1 MAKAIGGFFELEF
14 NRGTSLYPQAQGFNS
29 ARFALQALLQASPVK
44 RLYLPDYTCST
55 MREAAVRSG
64 VEVVR
69 YQVDAHLELVEL
81 PDLEADE
88 RLQYVNYFGLKDR
101 YVRERLWP
109 ALGDR
114 LILDNAQSLFSAA
127 LEGVATLYSP
137 RKFVGVPDGGWLI
150 NGPLGTAA
158 ALQAG
163 SSEGRTRALIG
174 RLEEGPEP
182 FYGTFVEVEH
192 SIRDEGVRAMSALT
206 ARLLD
211 GLDYAT
217 IQARRQANFA
227 QLRGLLDGLNGYNDF
242 AGVST
247 PMIYPLLLA
256 SPEQAHQVRSALQQ
270 QRIYVATYWRELLD
284 DPGMGA
290 AARRWTECM
299 LPLPIDQR
307 YDDGD
312 MERVASAVFQ
322 ALGRT

>member
-14 NRGTSLYPQAQGFNS
+14 NRGTTLYPQAQGFNS
-29 ARFALQALLQASPVK
+29 ARFALQALLQASAIK

-55 MREAAVRSG
+55 MHDAALRSG

-69 YQVDAHLELVEL
+69 YQVDEQLEPVAL
-81 PDLEADE
+81 PVLNADE
-88 RLQYVNYFGLKDR
+88 RLQYVNYFGLKNDYIR
-101 YVRERLWP
+101 DRLWP
-109 ALGDR
+109 ALGER
-114 LILDNAQSLFSAA
+114 LILDNAQSLFSAP
-127 LEGVATLYSP
+127 LEDVPTLYSP
-137 RKFVGVPDGGWLI
+137 RKFVGVPDGGWLV
-150 NGPLGTAA
+150 NGPANMP
-158 ALQAG
+158 ALEPG

-174 RLEEGPEP
+174 RLEGGPES
-182 FYGTFVEVEH
+182 FYGTFIEVEH
-192 SIRDEGVRAMSALT
+192 SIRDEGVRGMSALT

-211 GLDYAT
+211 GLDYSQ

-227 QLRGLLDGLNGYNDF
+227 LLRGRLDGLNGFSHF

-256 SPEQAHQVRSALQQ
+256 SAEQANQVRSALQQ
-270 QRIYVATYWRELLD
+270 QRIYVATYWRELLE
-284 DPGMGA
+284 DPALGA
-290 AARRWTECM
+290 AARCWTECM

-312 MERVASAVFQ
+312 MERVANAVLQ

>member
-14 NRGTSLYPQAQGFNS
+14 NRGTTLYPQALGFNS

-55 MREAAVRSG
+55 MHEAALRSG

-69 YQVDAHLELVEL
+69 YQVDDYLE
-81 PDLEADE
+81 PFDIPSLEADE

-101 YVRERLWP
+101 YVAQVLRP

-114 LILDNAQSLFSAA
+114 LILDNAQSLFSAP
-127 LEGVATLYSP
+127 LEGVPTLYSP
-137 RKFVGVPDGGWLI
+137 RKFVGVPDGGWLV
-150 NGPLGTAA
+150 NGPHDMPALEPGSTA
-158 ALQAG
+158 
-163 SSEGRTRALIG
+163 GRTRALMG
-174 RLEEGPEP
+174 RLEGSPEP
-182 FYGTFVEVEH
+182 FYGAFVEVEH

-211 GLDYAT
+211 GLDYAA
-217 IQARRQANFA
+217 IQARRQTNFA
-227 QLRGLLDGLNGYNDF
+227 LIRSRLDGINGYTHL
-242 AGVST
+242 AQVTT

-256 SPEQAHQVRSALQQ
+256 TAEQAAHVRSALQQ
-270 QRIYVATYWRELLD
+270 ERIYVATYWRELLD
-284 DPGMGA
+284 EPGLGG

-312 MERVASAVFQ
+312 MERLATAVFK
-322 ALGRT
+322 ALERA

>member
-14 NRGTSLYPQAQGFNS
+14 NRGTTLYPQAQGFNS
-29 ARFALQALLQASPVK
+29 ARFALQALLQASAIK

-55 MREAAVRSG
+55 MHEAALRSG
-64 VEVVR
+64 VEVLR
-69 YQVDAHLELVEL
+69 YQVDEQLQPVAL
-81 PDLEADE
+81 PALKADE
-88 RLQYVNYFGLKDR
+88 YLQYVNYFGLKDAYIR
-101 YVRERLWP
+101 DQLWP
-109 ALGDR
+109 ALGGR
-114 LILDNAQSLFSAA
+114 LLLDNAQSLFSAP
-127 LEGVATLYSP
+127 LNGVATLYSP
-137 RKFVGVPDGGWLI
+137 RKFVGVPDGGWLV
-150 NGPLGTAA
+150 NGPAHMPVLEP
-158 ALQAG
+158 G
-163 SSEGRTRALIG
+163 SSEGRTRALMG
-174 RLEEGPEP
+174 RLEGDPEP

-192 SIRDEGVRAMSALT
+192 SIRDEGVRGMSALT

-211 GLDYAT
+211 GLDYPG

-227 QLRGLLDGLNGYNDF
+227 ALRRRLDSLNGFTGF

-256 SPEQAHQVRSALQQ
+256 SAEQANQVRSALQQ
-270 QRIYVATYWRELLD
+270 QRIYVATYWRELLE
-284 DPGMGA
+284 DPALGV

-312 MERVASAVFQ
+312 MERLANAVLQ